1 MVLVFFPVGL
11 IGMIMQRYIKNI
23 AFSLM
28 GVIAVLLVVATVVE
42 KLCGTEVAVHWFY
55 TASWTVALW
64 ALAVLFGG
72 WYVIA
77 AFRSGRMRWPVFGIH
92 LAFVVILLGAMLT
105 HTFGIEGAVPLRIG
119 DSTCVY
125 FTRDGAE
132 KTLPFTVTL
141 DDFRVQYYAG
151 TATPEDYLSRI
162 SVRSADGT
170 ATAELSMNHIFR
182 YRGWRFYQS
191 SYDEDAGGCT
201 LLLTR
206 DPAGI
211 AVTYSG
217 YILLLVSMLLYL
229 LVPKKACK
237 VFKDFKVSKGVK
249 SITGALLLLLPL
261 SAAAAP
267 KTLQRPVAETF
278 GDLYVEYN
286 GRICPM
292 LVLANDVCTKLYG
305 HNCYRD
311 EDGTR
316 YTAEQVLTGILFYY
330 DDWAQVPLKQSR
342 KPQQNRER
350 EMVFRMVA
358 GGSLLKI
365 WPSAH
370 GWCDINSAGAAD
382 SVSHDEWNFRMYAL
396 QYVAYDLMQGRNIEA
411 NETLK
416 KIRLYQ
422 QKYAGTDHLPT
433 EAHFRAEQRWA
444 AFPYTKPLA
453 MVAVSLGLLFFL
465 VRCIAQGRGKT
476 LPRWWRILNTV
487 CLAAIWLFLTAM
499 LAWRW
504 YVSGHIPLSN
514 GHETM
519 QSLAWFIMLL
529 AIIGDIQYYLQISKF
544 PNLQI
549 GASNSQFGLLLA
561 SMPLLVSMMSASNP
575 QITHLMP
582 VLQSPLLS
590 LHVSV
595 IMLSYALLAFVML
608 NSVVALCGKAERQQR
623 LMHFSRTLLRPA
635 VCCLATGIFLG
646 AVWANVSWGRY
657 WGWDPKEVWA
667 LITLLVYAAPLHTQ
681 SLPFF
686 RRPRVFHIY
695 CLLAFLSVLFT
706 YFGVNFLL
714 GGLHAYA

>member
-1 MVLVFFPVGL
+1 MGTILIVL
-11 IGMIMQRYIKNI
+11 I
-23 AFSLM
+23 S
-28 GVIAVLLVVATVVE
+28 ATIVE
-42 KLCGTEVAVHWFY
+42 KLCGTEVAVRWFY
-55 TASWTVALW
+55 TAPWTIALW

-72 WYVIA
+72 WYVIT
-77 AFRSGRMRWPVFGIH
+77 AFRQGRMRWSVFGIH
-92 LAFVVILLGAMLT
+92 LSFVVILLGAMLT

-119 DSTCVY
+119 EHTNMY

-132 KTLPFTVTL
+132 ASLPFTLTL

-162 SVRSADGT
+162 SVQSAGET

-182 YRGWRFYQS
+182 YHGWRFYQS

-201 LLLTR
+201 LLLTH

-211 AVTYSG
+211 AVTYIG
-217 YILLLVSMLLYL
+217 YILLLVSIIVYL
-229 LVPKKACK
+229 FMPNRLHRGLAV
-237 VFKDFKVSKGVK
+237 
-249 SITGALLLLLPL
+249 ALLLLFPL
-261 SAAAAP
+261 SASAAP

-278 GDLYVEYN
+278 GNLYVEYN

-292 LVLANDVCTKLYG
+292 SVLANDVCTKLYG
-305 HNCYRD
+305 HNYYRA

-316 YTAEQVLTGILFYY
+316 YSAEQVLTGILFYY
-330 DDWAQVPLKQSR
+330 DDWVQVPLKQSR
-342 KPQQNRER
+342 KPMQNRER

-370 GWCDINSAGAAD
+370 GWYDINSAGTAD
-382 SVSHDEWNFRMYAL
+382 SLSHDEWNFRMYAL
-396 QYVAYDLMQGRNIEA
+396 QYVAYDLMQGKNIEA

-422 QKYAGTDHLPT
+422 QKQAGVENLPT
-433 EAHFRAEQRWA
+433 VAHFRAEQLWA
-444 AFPYTKPLA
+444 KFPYTKPLA
-453 MVAVSLGLLFFL
+453 MVTITLGLLFFL
-465 VRCIAQGRGKT
+465 VYCIAQGKGRT
-476 LPRWWRILNTV
+476 LPRMWQIANTI

-499 LAWRW
+499 LIWRW
-504 YVSGHIPLSN
+504 YISGHIPLSN

-529 AIIGDIQYYLQISKF
+529 GLLST
-544 PNLQI
+544 L
-549 GASNSQFGLLLA
+549 NSELHSTLNFQLSTLLLA
-561 SMPLLVSMMSASNP
+561 GMPLMVSMMSASNP
-575 QITHLMP
+575 QITHLTP

-590 LHVSV
+590 LHVSI

-608 NSVVALCGKAERQQR
+608 NSVVALCGKTEQQQR
-623 LMHFSRTLLRPA
+623 LMQFSCTLLRPA
-635 VCCLATGIFLG
+635 VCCLAIGIFLG
-646 AVWANVSWGRY
+646 SVWANVSWGRY
-657 WGWDPKEVWA
+657 WGWDPKEAWA

-714 GGLHAYA
+714 GGLHSYA

>member
-1 MVLVFFPVGL
+1 MNL
-11 IGMIMQRYIKNI
+11 QKWIKSI

-28 GVIAVLLVVATVVE
+28 GTILVVLISATFVE
-42 KLCGTEVAVHWFY
+42 KLCGTEVAVRYFY
-55 TASWTVALW
+55 TAPWTIALW

-72 WYVIA
+72 WYVVS
-77 AFRSGRMRWPVFGIH
+77 AFRRGTMRWSVFGIH

-105 HTFGIEGAVPLRIG
+105 HTLGIEGAISLRIG
-119 DSTCVY
+119 ESTNTY
-125 FTRDGAE
+125 LTREGTEAS
-132 KTLPFTVTL
+132 LPFVVTL
-141 DDFRVQYYAG
+141 DDFQVEYYAG

-162 SVRSADGT
+162 SIGSYDNRVT
-170 ATAELSMNHIFR
+170 AALSMNHIFR

-201 LLLTR
+201 LLLTH

-211 AVTYSG
+211 AVTYAG
-217 YILLLVSMLLYL
+217 YILLLLSMLAYL
-229 LVPKKACK
+229 FIPKSVLGKRKGFRGSKVKAA
-237 VFKDFKVSKGVK
+237 VLFL
-249 SITGALLLLLPL
+249 ILPL
-261 SAAAAP
+261 SLSAAP
-267 KTLQRPVAETF
+267 KTLQHPVAETF

-286 GRICPM
+286 GHICPM
-292 LVLANDVCTKLYG
+292 SVLANDVCTKLYG
-305 HNCYRD
+305 HNYYRA

-316 YTAEQVLTGILFYY
+316 YAANQVLTGILFYY
-330 DDWAQVPLKQSR
+330 DDWAQVPLKHSR
-342 KPQQNRER
+342 KPIQNRER
-350 EMVFRMVA
+350 EMVFRMVS

-365 WPSAH
+365 WPSEH
-370 GWCDINSAGAAD
+370 GWYDINSAGETD
-382 SVSHDEWNFRMYAL
+382 SLSHDEWNFRMYAL

-422 QKYAGTDHLPT
+422 QKYVGIENLPSET
-433 EAHFRAEQRWA
+433 HFRAEKLWA

-453 MVAVSLGLLFFL
+453 MLTITLGLLFFL
-465 VRCIAQGRGKT
+465 AYCLVQGRGKT
-476 LPRWWRILNTV
+476 LPRWWQMLNII

-499 LAWRW
+499 LVWRW
-504 YVSGHIPLSN
+504 YISGHIPLAN

-519 QSLAWFIMLL
+519 QALAWFIML
-529 AIIGDIQYYLQISKF
+529 I
-544 PNLQI
+544 
-549 GASNSQFGLLLA
+549 GLLSAVYSRHSGSFNFQSSTLLL
-561 SMPLLVSMMSASNP
+561 SGIPLMVSMMSASNP
-575 QITHLMP
+575 QITHLTP

-590 LHVSV
+590 LHVSI

-608 NSVVALCGKAERQQR
+608 NSVVALFSKSDQQLR

-635 VCCLATGIFLG
+635 VCCLAIGIFLG

-667 LITLLVYAAPLHTQ
+667 LITLLVYAAPLHAQ
-681 SLPFF
+681 SLAFF

-706 YFGVNFLL
+706 YSGVNFLL

>member
-1 MVLVFFPVGL
+1 
-11 IGMIMQRYIKNI
+11 
-23 AFSLM
+23 M
-28 GVIAVLLVVATVVE
+28 GVIAVLLVIATIVE

-55 TASWTVALW
+55 TAPWTVALW

-77 AFRSGRMRWPVFGIH
+77 AFRSGRMRWSVFGIH

-119 DSTCVY
+119 DSTRTY
-125 FTRDGAE
+125 FTREGTE
-132 KTLPFTVTL
+132 KTLPFTVAL
-141 DDFRVQYYAG
+141 DDFQVQYYAG

-162 SVRSADGT
+162 SVRSAGET

-201 LLLTR
+201 LLLTH

-229 LVPKKACK
+229 FVPKKACK
-237 VFKDFKVSKGVK
+237 VFKGGKATAVFV
-249 SITGALLLLLPL
+249 LLCALPL

-278 GDLYVEYN
+278 GNLYVEYN

-292 LVLANDVCTKLYG
+292 SVLANDVCTKLYG
-305 HNCYRD
+305 HNCYHA

-316 YTAEQVLTGILFYY
+316 YIAEQVLTGILFYY
-330 DDWAQVPLKQSR
+330 DDWAQVPLRQSR

-382 SVSHDEWNFRMYAL
+382 SLSHDEWNFRMYAL

-422 QKYAGTDHLPT
+422 QKYVGADNLPT

-465 VRCIAQGRGKT
+465 VWCIAQGREKT
-476 LPRWWRILNTV
+476 LPRWWQILNTV

-504 YVSGHIPLSN
+504 YVSGHVPLSN

-529 AIIGDIQYYLQISKF
+529 GLISDL
-544 PNLQI
+544 PNPSKG
-549 GASNSQFGLLLA
+549 GADRASVPPLFEGVGGVLLLSA
-561 SMPLLVSMMSASNP
+561 FPLLVSMMSASNP
-575 QITHLMP
+575 QITHLTP

-590 LHVSV
+590 LHVSI

-623 LMHFSRTLLRPA
+623 LMCFSRTLLRPA
-635 VCCLATGIFLG
+635 VCCLAVGIFLG
-646 AVWANVSWGRY
+646 TVWANVSWGRY

-667 LITLLVYAAPLHTQ
+667 LITLLVYAAPLHAQ
-681 SLPFF
+681 SLPLF

>member
-1 MVLVFFPVGL
+1 MTDKIL
-11 IGMIMQRYIKNI
+11 RNT

-28 GVIAVLLVVATVVE
+28 GTILIVLISATIVE
-42 KLCGTEVAVHWFY
+42 KLCGTEVAVRWFY
-55 TASWTVALW
+55 TAPWTIALW

-72 WYVIA
+72 WYVIT
-77 AFRSGRMRWPVFGIH
+77 AFRQGRMRWSVFGIH
-92 LAFVVILLGAMLT
+92 LSFVVILLGAMLT

-119 DSTCVY
+119 EHTNMY

-132 KTLPFTVTL
+132 ASLPFTLTL

-162 SVRSADGT
+162 SVQSAGET

-182 YRGWRFYQS
+182 YHGWRFYQS

-201 LLLTR
+201 LLLTH

-211 AVTYSG
+211 AVTYIG
-217 YILLLVSMLLYL
+217 YILLLVSIIVYL
-229 LVPKKACK
+229 FMPNRLHRGLAV
-237 VFKDFKVSKGVK
+237 
-249 SITGALLLLLPL
+249 ALLLLFPL
-261 SAAAAP
+261 SASAAP

-278 GDLYVEYN
+278 GNLYVEYN

-292 LVLANDVCTKLYG
+292 SVLANDVCTKLYG
-305 HNCYRD
+305 HNYYRA

-316 YTAEQVLTGILFYY
+316 YSAEQVLTGILFYY
-330 DDWAQVPLKQSR
+330 DDWVQVPLKQSR
-342 KPQQNRER
+342 KPMQNRER

-370 GWCDINSAGAAD
+370 GWYDINSAGTVD
-382 SVSHDEWNFRMYAL
+382 SLSHDEWNFRMYAL
-396 QYVAYDLMQGRNIEA
+396 QYVAYDLMQGQNIEA

-422 QKYAGTDHLPT
+422 QKYIGIDNLPT
-433 EAHFRAEQRWA
+433 EAHFRAEQLWA
-444 AFPYTKPLA
+444 KFPYTKPLA
-453 MVAVSLGLLFFL
+453 MVTITLGLLFFL
-465 VRCIAQGRGKT
+465 VYCIAQGKGRT
-476 LPRWWRILNTV
+476 LPRMWQIANTI

-499 LAWRW
+499 LIWRW
-504 YVSGHIPLSN
+504 YISGHIPLSN

-529 AIIGDIQYYLQISKF
+529 GLLST
-544 PNLQI
+544 L
-549 GASNSQFGLLLA
+549 NSELHSTLNFQLSTLLLA
-561 SMPLLVSMMSASNP
+561 GMPLMVSMMSASNP
-575 QITHLMP
+575 QITHLTP

-590 LHVSV
+590 LHVSI

-608 NSVVALCGKAERQQR
+608 NSVVALCGKTEQQQR
-623 LMHFSRTLLRPA
+623 LMQFSCTLLRPA
-635 VCCLATGIFLG
+635 VCCLAIGIFLG
-646 AVWANVSWGRY
+646 SVWANVSWGRY
-657 WGWDPKEVWA
+657 WGWDPKEAWA

-714 GGLHAYA
+714 GGLHSYA

>member
-1 MVLVFFPVGL
+1 
-11 IGMIMQRYIKNI
+11 MQRYIRNI

-28 GVIAVLLVVATVVE
+28 GVIAVLLVIATIVE

-55 TASWTVALW
+55 TAPWTVALW

-77 AFRSGRMRWPVFGIH
+77 AFRSGRMRWSVFGIH

-119 DSTCVY
+119 DSTRTY
-125 FTRDGAE
+125 FTREGTE
-132 KTLPFTVTL
+132 KTLPFTVAL
-141 DDFRVQYYAG
+141 DDFQVQYYAG

-162 SVRSADGT
+162 SVRSAGET

-201 LLLTR
+201 LLLTH

-229 LVPKKACK
+229 FVPKKACK
-237 VFKDFKVSKGVK
+237 VFKGGKATAVFV
-249 SITGALLLLLPL
+249 LLCALPL

-278 GDLYVEYN
+278 GNLYVEYN

-292 LVLANDVCTKLYG
+292 SVLANDVCTKLYG
-305 HNCYRD
+305 HNCYHA

-316 YTAEQVLTGILFYY
+316 YIAEQVLTGILFYY
-330 DDWAQVPLKQSR
+330 DDWAQVPLRQSR

-382 SVSHDEWNFRMYAL
+382 SLSHDEWNFRMYAL

-422 QKYAGTDHLPT
+422 QKYVGADNLPT

-465 VRCIAQGRGKT
+465 VWCIAQGREKT
-476 LPRWWRILNTV
+476 LPRWWQILNTV

-504 YVSGHIPLSN
+504 YVSGHVPLSN

-529 AIIGDIQYYLQISKF
+529 GLISDL
-544 PNLQI
+544 PNPSKG
-549 GASNSQFGLLLA
+549 GADRASVPPLFEGVGGVLLLSA
-561 SMPLLVSMMSASNP
+561 FPLLVSMMSASNP
-575 QITHLMP
+575 QITHLTP

-590 LHVSV
+590 LHVSI

-623 LMHFSRTLLRPA
+623 LMCFSRTLLRPA
-635 VCCLATGIFLG
+635 VCCLAVGIFLG
-646 AVWANVSWGRY
+646 TVWANVSWGRY

-667 LITLLVYAAPLHTQ
+667 LITLLVYAAPLHAQ
-681 SLPFF
+681 SLPLF

>member
-1 MVLVFFPVGL
+1 
-11 IGMIMQRYIKNI
+11 MQRYIRNI

-28 GVIAVLLVVATVVE
+28 GVIAVLLVIATVVE
-42 KLCGTEVAVHWFY
+42 KLCGTEMAVHWFY
-55 TASWTVALW
+55 TAPWTIALW

-72 WYVIA
+72 RYVIA
-77 AFRSGRMRWPVFGIH
+77 AFRSGGMRWSVFGIH

-119 DSTCVY
+119 ESTNTY
-125 FTRDGAE
+125 FTRKGTE
-132 KTLPFTVTL
+132 KELPFTVTL
-141 DDFRVQYYAG
+141 DDFQVQYYAG

-162 SVRSADGT
+162 SIRSADET

-182 YRGWRFYQS
+182 YRSWRFYQS

-201 LLLTR
+201 LLLTH

-211 AVTYSG
+211 AVTYAG

-229 LVPKKACK
+229 FVPKKACK
-237 VFKDFKVSKGVK
+237 VFKVSKGVK
-249 SITGALLLLLPL
+249 SITMALLLLLPL

-278 GDLYVEYN
+278 GNLYVEYN

-292 LVLANDVCTKLYG
+292 SVLANDVCTKLYG
-305 HNCYRD
+305 HNYYRA

-316 YTAEQVLTGILFYY
+316 YTAEQVLTGILFHYN
-330 DDWAQVPLKQSR
+330 DWAQVPLRQSR

-382 SVSHDEWNFRMYAL
+382 SLSHDEWNFRMYAL

-422 QKYAGTDHLPT
+422 QKYVGTDDLPT

-444 AFPYTKPLA
+444 EFPYTKPLA
-453 MVAVSLGLLFFL
+453 MVVITLGLLFFL
-465 VRCIAQGRGKT
+465 VYCIAQGRGKT
-476 LPRWWRILNTV
+476 LPRWWQILNTV

-529 AIIGDIQYYLQISKF
+529 GLISDL
-544 PNLQI
+544 PNPSKG
-549 GASNSQFGLLLA
+549 GADRASVNPLSEGVGGVLLLA

-590 LHVSV
+590 LHVSI

-623 LMHFSRTLLRPA
+623 LMCFSRTLLRPA
-635 VCCLATGIFLG
+635 VCCLAVGIFLG

-667 LITLLVYAAPLHTQ
+667 LITLLVYAAPLHAQ

>member
-1 MVLVFFPVGL
+1 MF
-11 IGMIMQRYIKNI
+11 MQKYIKDI

-28 GVIAVLLVVATVVE
+28 GVIAVLLVSATIVE
-42 KLCGTEVAVHWFY
+42 KLCGTETAVRYFY
-55 TASWTVALW
+55 TAPWTIALW

-77 AFRSGRMRWPVFGIH
+77 AFRSGGMRWSVFGIH

-119 DSTCVY
+119 DSTRTY
-125 FTRDGAE
+125 FTREGTE

-141 DDFRVQYYAG
+141 DDFQVQYYAG

-162 SVRSADGT
+162 SVRSADET

-201 LLLTR
+201 LLLTH

-211 AVTYSG
+211 AMTYSG

-229 LVPKKACK
+229 FVPKKACR
-237 VFKDFKVSKGVK
+237 VFKGGKATAVFV
-249 SITGALLLLLPL
+249 LLCALPL

-278 GDLYVEYN
+278 GNLYVEYN

-292 LVLANDVCTKLYG
+292 SVLANDVCTKLYG
-305 HNCYRD
+305 HNYYRA

-330 DDWAQVPLKQSR
+330 DDWAQVPRKQSR

-370 GWCDINSAGAAD
+370 GWCDINSAGTAD
-382 SVSHDEWNFRMYAL
+382 SLSHDEWNFRMYAL
-396 QYVAYDLMQGRNIEA
+396 QYVAYDLMHGQNIEA

-422 QKYAGTDHLPT
+422 QKYVGADSLPT

-453 MVAVSLGLLFFL
+453 MVTITLGLLFFL
-465 VRCIAQGRGKT
+465 VYCIAQGRGKA
-476 LPRWWRILNTV
+476 LPYWWRILNTI
-487 CLAAIWLFLTAM
+487 CLAVIWLFLTAM
-499 LAWRW
+499 LIWRW
-504 YVSGHIPLSN
+504 YVSGHVPLSN

-529 AIIGDIQYYLQISKF
+529 GLISDL
-544 PNLQI
+544 PNPSKG
-549 GASNSQFGLLLA
+549 GADRASVNPLSEGVGGVLLLA

-590 LHVSV
+590 LHVSI

-623 LMHFSRTLLRPA
+623 LMCFSRTLLRPA
-635 VCCLATGIFLG
+635 VCCLAVGIFLG

-667 LITLLVYAAPLHTQ
+667 LITLLVYAAPLHAQ

>member
-1 MVLVFFPVGL
+1 
-11 IGMIMQRYIKNI
+11 MQRYIKNI

-28 GVIAVLLVVATVVE
+28 GVIAVLLVSATIVE
-42 KLCGTEVAVHWFY
+42 KLCGTEVAVRWFY
-55 TASWTVALW
+55 TAPWTVALW

-72 WYVIA
+72 WYVVA
-77 AFRSGRMRWPVFGIH
+77 AFRQGAMRWSVLAVH

-105 HTFGIEGAVPLRIG
+105 HTLAIEGAVPLRIG
-119 DSTCVY
+119 GSSRTC
-125 FTRDGAE
+125 FTREGTE
-132 KTLPFTVTL
+132 KELPFSVTL
-141 DDFRVQYYAG
+141 DDFRVCYYAG

-162 SVRSADGT
+162 SVQSADET

-182 YRGWRFYQS
+182 YHGWRFCQA

-201 LLLTR
+201 LLLTH

-211 AVTYSG
+211 AVTYTG
-217 YILLLVSMLLYL
+217 YILLLVGLLLYL
-229 LVPKKACK
+229 FVP
-237 VFKDFKVSKGVK
+237 DRLHKGWAV
-249 SITGALLLLLPL
+249 AVLLLLPL
-261 SAAAAP
+261 SSSAAP

-278 GDLYVEYN
+278 GNLYVEYN
-286 GRICPM
+286 GRVCPM
-292 LVLANDVCTKLYG
+292 SVLANDVCTKLYG
-305 HNCYRD
+305 HNYYRA

-330 DDWAQVPLKQSR
+330 DDWTQVPLRRSR
-342 KPQQNRER
+342 KPQQNNER
-350 EMVFRMVA
+350 EAVFRMVA

-365 WPSAH
+365 WPTEH

-382 SVSHDEWNFRMYAL
+382 SLSHDEWNFRMYAL

-411 NETLK
+411 DETLK

-422 QKYAGTDHLPT
+422 QKYVGTDNLPT
-433 EAHFRAEQRWA
+433 ETHFRAEQRWA
-444 AFPYTKPLA
+444 SFPYTKPLA
-453 MVAVSLGLLFFL
+453 MAAITLGLLFFL
-465 VRCIAQGRGKT
+465 VYCIAQGRGKV
-476 LPRWWRILNTV
+476 LPRWWQILNTL

-499 LAWRW
+499 LVWRW
-504 YVSGHIPLSN
+504 YISGHIPLSN

-529 AIIGDIQYYLQISKF
+529 ELIANLPNPSKGGAY
-544 PNLQI
+544 
-549 GASNSQFGLLLA
+549 GASVNPLFEGAGGVLLLA
-561 SMPLLVSMMSASNP
+561 GMPLLVSMMSASNP
-575 QITHLMP
+575 QITHLTP

-608 NSVVALCGKAERQQR
+608 NSVVALCGKAEQQQR
-623 LMHFSRTLLRPA
+623 LMFFSRTLLRPA
-635 VCCLATGIFLG
+635 VCCLAIGIFLG

-667 LITLLVYAAPLHTQ
+667 LITLLVYAAPLHAR

>member
-1 MVLVFFPVGL
+1 MVLAFVPVGL
-11 IGMIMQRYIKNI
+11 IGITMQRYIKNI

-42 KLCGTEVAVHWFY
+42 KLCGTEVAVYWFY
-55 TASWTVALW
+55 TAPWTIVLW
-64 ALAVLFGG
+64 ALAVLSGG

-77 AFRSGRMRWPVFGIH
+77 AFRSGRMRWSVFGIH

-119 DSTCVY
+119 DSTRTY
-125 FTRDGAE
+125 FTREGTE
-132 KTLPFTVTL
+132 KTLPFTVAL
-141 DDFRVQYYAG
+141 DDFQVQYYAG

-162 SVRSADGT
+162 SVRSAGET

-201 LLLTR
+201 LLLTH

-229 LVPKKACK
+229 FVPKKACK
-237 VFKDFKVSKGVK
+237 VFKGGKATAVFV
-249 SITGALLLLLPL
+249 LLCALPL

-278 GDLYVEYN
+278 GNLYVEYN

-292 LVLANDVCTKLYG
+292 SVLANDVCTKLYG
-305 HNCYRD
+305 HNCYHA

-316 YTAEQVLTGILFYY
+316 YIAEQVLTGILFYY
-330 DDWAQVPLKQSR
+330 DDWAQVPLRQSR

-382 SVSHDEWNFRMYAL
+382 SLSHDEWNFRMYAL

-422 QKYAGTDHLPT
+422 QKYVGADNLPT

-465 VRCIAQGRGKT
+465 VWCIAQGRGKV

-487 CLAAIWLFLTAM
+487 CLTAIWLFLTAM
-499 LAWRW
+499 LVWRW

-529 AIIGDIQYYLQISKF
+529 GLISDL
-544 PNLQI
+544 PNPSKG
-549 GASNSQFGLLLA
+549 GADRASVNPLFEGVGGVLLLSA
-561 SMPLLVSMMSASNP
+561 FPLLVSMMSASNP
-575 QITHLMP
+575 QITHLTP

-590 LHVSV
+590 LHVSI

-623 LMHFSRTLLRPA
+623 LMCFSRTLLRPA
-635 VCCLATGIFLG
+635 VCCLAVGIFLG
-646 AVWANVSWGRY
+646 TVWANVSWGRY

-667 LITLLVYAAPLHTQ
+667 LITLLVYAAPLHAQ
-681 SLPFF
+681 SLPLF

>member
-1 MVLVFFPVGL
+1 MTDKIL
-11 IGMIMQRYIKNI
+11 RTI

-28 GVIAVLLVVATVVE
+28 GTILVVLISAIVVE
-42 KLCGTEVAVHWFY
+42 KLCGTEVAVRWFY
-55 TASWTVALW
+55 TAPWTIVLW

-72 WYVIA
+72 WYVITV
-77 AFRSGRMRWPVFGIH
+77 FRQGKMRWSVLGIH
-92 LAFVVILLGAMLT
+92 LSFVVILFGAMLT

-119 DSTCVY
+119 ERTNTY

-132 KTLPFTVTL
+132 ASLPFTLTL
-141 DDFRVQYYAG
+141 DDFKVEYYVG

-162 SVRSADGT
+162 SLHSADGT
-170 ATAELSMNHIFR
+170 ATADLSMNHIFR

-201 LLLTR
+201 LLLTH

-211 AVTYSG
+211 AVTYTG
-217 YILLLVSMLLYL
+217 YALLLLSMLLYL
-229 LVPKKACK
+229 FAPKRMHRGMA
-237 VFKDFKVSKGVK
+237 VAV
-249 SITGALLLLLPL
+249 LLLLPL

-267 KTLQRPVAETF
+267 KTLQRPVADTF
-278 GDLYVEYN
+278 GNLYVEYN

-292 LVLANDVCTKLYG
+292 SVLANDVCTKLYG
-305 HNCYRD
+305 HNYYRAD
-311 EDGTR
+311 DGTR
-316 YTAEQVLTGILFYY
+316 YSAEQVLTGILFYY
-330 DDWAQVPLKQSR
+330 DDWVQVPLKQSR
-342 KPQQNRER
+342 KPVQNRER

-370 GWCDINSAGAAD
+370 GWYDINSAGTAD
-382 SVSHDEWNFRMYAL
+382 SLSHDEWNFRMYAL
-396 QYVAYDLMQGRNIEA
+396 QYVAYDLMQGKNIEA

-422 QKYAGTDHLPT
+422 QKQAGVENLPT
-433 EAHFRAEQRWA
+433 VAHFRAEQLWA
-444 AFPYTKPLA
+444 KFPYTKPLA
-453 MVAVSLGLLFFL
+453 MVTITLGLLFFL
-465 VRCIAQGRGKT
+465 VYCIAQGKGKT
-476 LPRWWRILNTV
+476 LPRGWQIANTI

-499 LAWRW
+499 LIWRW
-504 YVSGHIPLSN
+504 YISGHIPLSN

-519 QSLAWFIMLL
+519 QALAWFIMLL
-529 AIIGDIQYYLQISKF
+529 GLLSTLNTKLHPTLNFQLST
-544 PNLQI
+544 
-549 GASNSQFGLLLA
+549 LLLA
-561 SMPLLVSMMSASNP
+561 GMPLMVSMMSASNP
-575 QITHLMP
+575 QITHLTP

-608 NSVVALCGKAERQQR
+608 NSVVALCGKAEQQQR
-623 LMHFSRTLLRPA
+623 LMQFSRTLLRPA
-635 VCCLATGIFLG
+635 VGCLAIGIFLG

-667 LITLLVYAAPLHTQ
+667 LVTLLVYAAPLHAQ

-714 GGLHAYA
+714 GGLHSYA

>member
-1 MVLVFFPVGL
+1 MNL
-11 IGMIMQRYIKNI
+11 QKWIKSI

-28 GVIAVLLVVATVVE
+28 GTIWVVLISATFME
-42 KLCGTEVAVHWFY
+42 KLYGTEVAVRYFY
-55 TASWTVALW
+55 TAPWTIALW

-72 WYVIA
+72 WYVVS
-77 AFRSGRMRWPVFGIH
+77 AFRRGTMRWSVFGIH

-105 HTFGIEGAVPLRIG
+105 HTLGMEGAISLRIG
-119 DSTCVY
+119 ESTDTCL
-125 FTRDGAE
+125 TREGMEAS
-132 KTLPFTVTL
+132 LPFVVTL
-141 DDFRVQYYAG
+141 DDFQVEYYAG

-162 SVRSADGT
+162 SIGSSDNCVT
-170 ATAELSMNHIFR
+170 AALSMNHIFR

-201 LLLTR
+201 LLLTH
-206 DPAGI
+206 DTAGI
-211 AVTYSG
+211 AVTYAG
-217 YILLLVSMLLYL
+217 YILLLLSMLAYLFIPKSILGKRNGFRGSKVKAAVLL
-229 LVPKKACK
+229 LV
-237 VFKDFKVSKGVK
+237 
-249 SITGALLLLLPL
+249 LPL
-261 SAAAAP
+261 SLSAAP

-292 LVLANDVCTKLYG
+292 SVLANDVCTKLYG
-305 HNCYRD
+305 RNYYRAD
-311 EDGTR
+311 DGTR
-316 YTAEQVLTGILFYY
+316 YSANQVLTGILFYY
-330 DDWAQVPLKQSR
+330 DDWAQVPLKHSR
-342 KPQQNRER
+342 KPIQNRER
-350 EMVFRMVA
+350 EMVFRMVS

-365 WPSAH
+365 WPSEH
-370 GWCDINSAGAAD
+370 GWCDINSAGETD
-382 SVSHDEWNFRMYAL
+382 SLSHDEWNFRMYAM

-422 QKYAGTDHLPT
+422 QKYVGIENLPSET
-433 EAHFRAEQRWA
+433 HFCAEKLWA

-453 MVAVSLGLLFFL
+453 MLTITLGLLFFL
-465 VRCIAQGRGKT
+465 VYCLIQGRGHA
-476 LPRWWRILNTV
+476 LSRWWQMLNTI

-499 LAWRW
+499 LVWRW
-504 YVSGHIPLSN
+504 YISGHIPLAN

-519 QSLAWFIMLL
+519 QALAWFIML
-529 AIIGDIQYYLQISKF
+529 I
-544 PNLQI
+544 
-549 GASNSQFGLLLA
+549 GLLSAVYSRHSGSFNFQSSTLLL
-561 SMPLLVSMMSASNP
+561 SGMPLMVSMMSASNP
-575 QITHLMP
+575 QITHLTP

-590 LHVSV
+590 LHVSI

-608 NSVVALCGKAERQQR
+608 NSVVALFSKSDQQLR

-635 VCCLATGIFLG
+635 VCCLAIGIFLG

-667 LITLLVYAAPLHTQ
+667 LITLLVYAAPLHAQ
-681 SLPFF
+681 SLAFF